1 MGRNFVKYILETS
14 DTIPDGVGFA
24 HYGSLHC
31 FWLGVAAVVLVAV
44 CILYRRLDTNKRCV
58 MRKTVAL
65 LIIANELFK
74 MAVLLIGGNYEWHYL
89 PLHLCS
95 INIILIAFH
104 ALRGGKVLGNYLYT
118 VGIPGAL
125 VALLFPTWNRLPA
138 INLMCI
144 HSFTVHIQ
152 LVCYPLMLF
161 FGGDIRPDIRKVP
174 ACLLLLGG
182 LALVALGCNLLLDT
196 NFMFLMYAGAGNPL
210 KLFEDL
216 WGNHL
221 WGFAVI
227 IPAVIAVMHVPIL
240 VYRRCS
246 SRHGSKIAL

>member
-1 MGRNFVKYILETS
+1 MNGRLT
-14 DTIPDGVGFA
+14 
-24 HYGSLHC
+24 
-31 FWLGVAAVVLVAV
+31 
-44 CILYRRLDTNKRCV
+44 
-58 MRKTVAL
+58 
-65 LIIANELFK
+65 
-74 MAVLLIGGNYEWHYL
+74 
-89 PLHLCS
+89 
-95 INIILIAFH
+95 
-104 ALRGGKVLGNYLYT
+104 
-118 VGIPGAL
+118 GAL
-125 VALLFPTWNRLPA
+125 VAMLFPTWNRLPA

-161 FGGDIRPDIRKVP
+161 AGGDIRPDIRKVP

-246 SRHGSKIAL
+246 SRHDSKIAL